1 VDEGSAVPEMVIV
14 AVASSKPVFQ
24 INWWQIEHLL
34 NLLSLFAWWQLVQL
48 VVQLLFSL
56 NMEVLTTAGSGLQ
69 KFTLETEVVTE
80 LLPYSRWYN
89 DAVGFS
95 FILKMYMMSHL
106 PGHHF
111 NHYNA
116 ACRWWKCKRL
126 SLV

>member
-1 VDEGSAVPEMVIV
+1 LLLGSGTYAVGTSKERCTHVLVDEGSAVPEMVIV

-80 LLPYSRWYN
+80 LLPYSR
-89 DAVGFS
+89 FS
-95 FILKMYMMSHL
+95 K
-106 PGHHF
+106 HHKT
-111 NHYNA
+111 
-116 ACRWWKCKRL
+116 R
-126 SLV
+126 